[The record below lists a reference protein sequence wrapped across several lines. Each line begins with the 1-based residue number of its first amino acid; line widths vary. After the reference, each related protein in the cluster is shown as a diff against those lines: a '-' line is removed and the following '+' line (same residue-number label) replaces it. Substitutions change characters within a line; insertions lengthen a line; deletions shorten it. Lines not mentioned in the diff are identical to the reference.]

1 MGKLANVLLMTLGL
15 ILIMS
20 TVLTGFLW
28 FVGMDT
34 TQLECSTRCVRLH
47 TDCGLSSECP
57 LVKECCVDQFGECVA
72 PDTVCEHPVIPDI
85 QRVRS
90 VLFKI
95 IIVCGFA
102 SSLTLLLSK

>member
-1 MGKLANVLLMTLGL
+1 MGKLADLITVLLVVFIVGG
-15 ILIMS
+15 

-95 IIVCGFA
+95 IIVSGFA
-102 SSLTLLLSK
+102 SSLAFSWSK